1 MWSLCLLITNLLQPE
16 KTHKQLP
23 VHAVIMIIT
32 IIIIIIIIIMS
43 LTSVGRGH
51 YKMMADVCLSVYLSR
66 ASTKL
71 ENGKA

>member
-1 MWSLCLLITNLLQPE
+1 VWSLCLLITNLLQPE

-32 IIIIIIIIIMS
+32 IIIIIIIMS